1 MYNYNTYGFEKD
13 IWGFFEL
20 IVINMII
27 QNMTSLKTLKLEF
40 APLRVERKSVVQTHV
55 CIFQTL
61 LGHR

>member
-13 IWGFFEL
+13 IWGFLEL
-20 IVINMII
+20 VVMNMII
-27 QNMTSLKTLKLEF
+27 QNMTSIKTLKFEF
-40 APLRVERKSVVQTHV
+40 APLREERKIVVQTHV